1 LPEAPFA
8 DRVDRRAEARHDESG
23 APGGALSARAETWA
37 WIVQRAAAV
46 VLAIAVTV
54 HLVTI
59 IYAVRSGLSA
69 AAILGRI
76 EGNAAWLAFYAAF
89 ALAAA
94 LHGAHGLRTVAREWT
109 PWRGRSLDFAAVLA
123 AALLAAAGCRAAW
136 ALYAA

>member
-1 LPEAPFA
+1 
-8 DRVDRRAEARHDESG
+8 
-23 APGGALSARAETWA
+23 
-37 WIVQRAAAV
+37 

-59 IYAVRSGLSA
+59 IYAVRTGLSA

-76 EGNAAWLAFYAAF
+76 EGNAVWLGFYGVF

-94 LHGAHGLRTVAREWT
+94 LHGAHGLRTVVREWT
-109 PWRGRSLDFAAVLA
+109 PWGGRSLDLA
-123 AALLAAAGCRAAW
+123 AMLAGLLLAAAGWRAAW